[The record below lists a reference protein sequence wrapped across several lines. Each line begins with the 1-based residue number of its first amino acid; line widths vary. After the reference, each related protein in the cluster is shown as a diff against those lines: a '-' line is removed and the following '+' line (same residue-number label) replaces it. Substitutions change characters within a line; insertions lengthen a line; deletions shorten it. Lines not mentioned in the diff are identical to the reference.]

1 MNTLRTRLI
10 LSHILPLV
18 IVLPLVGLV
27 LVYLLETQVFLQ
39 SLADEL
45 QAQAALTAAIVADQ
59 PQALQNSAQA
69 QIFITRFTAANRAEI
84 NLLDS
89 QGRLLAS
96 SNPTDSD
103 RVGITLD
110 TPNLATALAGGN
122 TVQVNSSFSVQAQ
135 TVEVLAPVINTR
147 QEVLGVVRLSHQL
160 ATMGDRSLALR
171 SFTGWVVLAA
181 LAAAVALALVLALN
195 LERSLRR
202 VADAISGI
210 TQGQQW
216 RTLPESGPK
225 EMRRVAR
232 SFNTLIEQLREL
244 EDSRQRLLAN
254 IVHEVARPIGAVQA
268 AIQALLS
275 GADEEPELRRELLAG
290 MESEVARLHP
300 LLDNL
305 AKLHETVLGP
315 LELKRQ
321 PVNLSEWLLPTVV
334 SWREA
339 AHAKGLHWTMDAPD
353 SLPTLSLDPDRL
365 GQVLGNL
372 LSNAVKYSP
381 PGGTV
386 SVTAGQSGAEVW
398 ISISDTGSG
407 IAPEEQAKIFE
418 PLFRSH
424 REQRFPQGMGL
435 GLTIARD
442 IVAAHGGHI
451 SVDSQPGQG
460 SRFTV
465 WLPLEEPPLNSS

>member
-18 IVLPLVGLV
+18 IVLPLVGV
-27 LVYLLETQVFLQ
+27 ALVYLLETQVFLQ

-45 QAQAALTAAIVADQ
+45 QAQAALTAAIAASQ
-59 PQALQNSAQA
+59 PEALQNSAQA
-69 QIFITRFTAANRAEI
+69 QIFITRFSAANRAEI

-103 RVGITLD
+103 RVGVPLD

-122 TVQVNSSFSVQAQ
+122 TVQISNSFSVQAQ
-135 TVEVLAPVINTR
+135 RVEVLVPVVTAR
-147 QEVLGVVRLSHQL
+147 QEVLGVVRLSHRLQS
-160 ATMGDRSLALR
+160 MGDRSTRLR
-171 SFTGWVVLAA
+171 SFTAWVMVAA
-181 LAAAVALALVLALN
+181 LVGAVAVALLLALN

-202 VADAISGI
+202 VADAIGGI

-216 RTLPESGPK
+216 RPLPESGPR
-225 EMRRVAR
+225 EMRQLAR
-232 SFNTLIEQLREL
+232 AFNTLLEQLREL

-268 AIQALLS
+268 AIQALLA
-275 GADEEPELRRELLAG
+275 GADEQPELRHELLEG
-290 MESEVARLHP
+290 MESEVERLHP

-315 LELKRQ
+315 LELKRR
-321 PVNLSEWLLPTVV
+321 PVSLSEWLPPTVV
-334 SWREA
+334 AWREA
-339 AHAKGLHWTMDAPD
+339 AHAKGLHWQMELPE
-353 SLPTLSLDPDRL
+353 SLPVLSLDPDRL

-372 LSNAVKYSP
+372 LSNAVKYTP

-386 SVTAGQSGAEVW
+386 SVAAGQTGAQVW
-398 ISISDTGSG
+398 IRVGDTGPG
-407 IAPEEQAKIFE
+407 IAPEEQAKVFE
-418 PLFRSH
+418 PLFRSQ
-424 REQRFPQGMGL
+424 REKRFPQGMGL

-442 IVAAHGGHI
+442 IVAAHGGRI
-451 SVDSQPGQG
+451 GLDSRPGQG

-465 WLPLEEPPLNSS
+465 WLPSESSP